1 MLAAIV
7 IAAGLFLSPL
17 PQLLRSAGLG
27 ATPAFARECRI
38 EITVCQEINLVF
50 YRYETCYT
58 FRALCD

>member
-17 PQLLRSAGLG
+17 PQLLGRAGLG
-27 ATPAFARECRI
+27 ATPAFAKECRFEVTI
-38 EITVCQEINLVF
+38 CQEINLVF
-50 YRYETCYT
+50 WKYETCYT